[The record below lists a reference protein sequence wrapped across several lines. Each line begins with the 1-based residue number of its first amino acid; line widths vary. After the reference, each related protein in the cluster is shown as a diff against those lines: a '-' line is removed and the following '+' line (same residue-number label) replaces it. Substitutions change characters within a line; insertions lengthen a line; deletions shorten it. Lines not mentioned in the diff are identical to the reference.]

1 MFRRLLSNFGD
12 SNWWLG
18 ENSLFGKGVQTI
30 ADTGIVSQ
38 FGGVNVTQA
47 SNTNNGMESEMLKY
61 GGLAL
66 LVYLVVKK

>member
-1 MFRRLLSNFGD
+1 MFGRFGD

-18 ENSLFGKGVQTI
+18 ENSLFGKGIQTV

-38 FGGVNVTQA
+38 FGGVTVQKGG
-47 SNTNNGMESEMLKY
+47 SGMESEMLKY